1 MITVIRG
8 IDGNLEGNVVLMQ
21 IKIIKGRYVDG
32 EFKRKHNFSCL

>member
-21 IKIIKGRYVDG
+21 IENNLGKVR
-32 EFKRKHNFSCL
+32 RW